1 MKILVI
7 NSGSSSIKYQLLDMD
22 TESVLVTGLVERIGE
37 GCGVLTSKACPG
49 TEEESST
56 RLETNIPDHSSGMR
70 MVIDLLID
78 QDKGVLSDTS
88 EIGAVGH
95 RVVHGGE
102 SFQQPVLITD
112 EVIKAIEAN
121 VPLAPLHNPANLDG
135 IRVAMEL
142 FPDVP
147 QVAVFDTAF
156 HQTMPQHA
164 FLYALPYELYEKESI
179 RRYGFHGT
187 SHKFVAGE
195 CARLLGKPLEECNL
209 ITIHLG
215 NGCSMTA
222 VKNGCSIE
230 TSLGMTPL
238 EGLVMGTRCGDVDP
252 ALHAILHRNKG
263 MDIEDIDFML
273 NRQSG
278 LKGVCGL
285 NDMRDIHAAREKGDK
300 KAQLAF
306 DMFVYRIRK
315 YIGSYFAILGKV
327 DAIVFTAGIGEN
339 DREVRKSVLSGLE
352 GFGVVLD
359 QEANRRHAPDWL
371 RISTPE
377 SRVAALVVRTNEE
390 LEIARQAVQVLS
402 QVAVVEEN
410 PAKTAMLRCCVAL

>member
-22 TESVLVTGLVERIGE
+22 TERVLSTGLVERIGE
-37 GCGVLTSKACPG
+37 DCGVLISKAYPG
-49 TEEESST
+49 TEEERLT
-56 RLETNIPDHSSGMR
+56 RLESNIRNHSSGMK
-70 MVIDLLID
+70 MVIKLLID
-78 QDKGVLSDTS
+78 QENGVLKDTS
-88 EIGAVGH
+88 EIDAVGH

-102 SFQQPVLITD
+102 RFQQPALITD
-112 EVIKAIEAN
+112 EVSKAIAAN

-135 IRVAMEL
+135 IRVATEL
-142 FPDVP
+142 FPGVL

-156 HQTMPQHA
+156 HQTIPQHA
-164 FLYALPYELYEKESI
+164 FLYALPYELYEKDRI

-195 CARLLGKPLEECNL
+195 CARLLAKPLEECNL

-222 VKNGCSIE
+222 VKNGCSVE

-252 ALHAILHRNKG
+252 ALHAILHRNKN
-263 MDIEDIDFML
+263 MAIEDIDFML

-278 LKGVCGL
+278 LKGVCGM
-285 NDMRDIHAAREKGDK
+285 NDMRDIHLAREKGDR

-306 DMFVYRIRK
+306 DMFVYRIKK
-315 YIGSYFAILGKV
+315 YIGSYFAVLGRV

-339 DREVRKSVLSGLE
+339 DNEVRESVLSGLE
-352 GFGVVLD
+352 GFGIVLD
-359 QEANRRHAPDWL
+359 KAANSRHPDDWM
-371 RISTPE
+371 RISNPE
-377 SRVAALVVRTNEE
+377 SRVEVLVVRTNEE
-390 LEIARQAVQVLS
+390 LEIARQTIHVLS
-402 QVAVVEEN
+402 QVSVVTEKSLG
-410 PAKTAMLRCCVAL
+410 AAMQRSCVAL

>member
-22 TESVLVTGLVERIGE
+22 TERVLVTGLVERIGE
-37 GCGVLTSKACPG
+37 DHGTLSNTTNPG
-49 TEEESST
+49 TEEEMLT
-56 RLETNIPDHSSGMR
+56 RRAPTIPDHKSGMR
-70 MVIDLLID
+70 LVVEQLIHG
-78 QDKGVLSDTS
+78 QHGVVNDTS
-88 EIGAVGH
+88 EIHAVAH

-102 SFQQPVLITD
+102 YFQQPVLITD
-112 EVIKAIEAN
+112 KVIEAIEMN
-121 VPLAPLHNPANLDG
+121 VSLAPLHNPANLDG

-142 FPDVP
+142 FSDVP

-156 HQTMPQHA
+156 HQTIPPHA
-164 FLYALPYELYEKESI
+164 FLYALPYELYEKDRI

-195 CARLLGKPLEECNL
+195 CARLLDKPLEECNL
-209 ITIHLG
+209 ITLHLG

-222 VKNGCSIE
+222 VKNGHSVD

-263 MDIEDIDFML
+263 MDIEDIDAML

-278 LKGVCGL
+278 LKGICGM
-285 NDMRDIHAAREKGDK
+285 NDMRDIHAACQKGDEM
-300 KAQLAF
+300 AQLAF
-306 DMFVYRIRK
+306 DMFVYRIKK
-315 YIGSYFAILGKV
+315 YIGMYFAVLGRV
-327 DAIVFTAGIGEN
+327 DAVVFTAGIGEN
-339 DREVRKSVLSGLE
+339 DTEVREGALLGLE
-352 GFGVVLD
+352 GLGVVLD
-359 QEANRRHAPDWL
+359 RAANRRHPGDWM

-402 QVAVVEEN
+402 RVAVVEAN
-410 PAKTAMLRCCVAL
+410 PTGTAMPQSCVAL